1 MVKKLSIFFGFV
13 LFFLLALMY
22 FTPKENI
29 YFALESELEKY
40 DIIISNEKIN
50 DSGFTLK
57 LSDAEIFFKSIKS
70 ADIKEIDIKI
80 FGIYNS
86 LSMSDIKLS
95 SAASSFLPLNIE
107 KVTITHS
114 IFNPLNINIYELG
127 DDGEVEGSF
136 NLVDM
141 ALHIIFHPSELM
153 LKEYKNSMREF
164 KKSEDGEYVYDKTF

>member
-1 MVKKLSIFFGFV
+1 MVRKLAIFFSFF

-29 YFALESELEKY
+29 YFALENELKKY
-40 DIIISNEKIN
+40 DVIISNEKIN
-50 DSGFTLK
+50 DSGFTLE
-57 LSDAEIFFKSIKS
+57 LNDAEIFFKSIKS
-70 ADIKEIDIKI
+70 ADIKSVNIKI
-80 FGIYNS
+80 FGVYNS
-86 LSMSDIKLS
+86 LSMSNIKLS

-114 IFNPLNINIYELG
+114 IFNPFNISIYELG
-127 DDGEVEGSF
+127 ENGELEGSF
-136 NLVDM
+136 NIMEM

-164 KKSEDGEYVYDKTF
+164 KKSEDGSYSYDKTF